1 MPRPI
6 TSIANILISS
16 CACAKDE
23 ITISI
28 KILFFIKRILIL
40 IIIQPI
46 HVVVEFLL
54 NCLSKIKVN
63 ELD

>member
-6 TSIANILISS
+6 TSIGNILISS

-23 ITISI
+23 TPISI
-28 KILFFIKRILIL
+28 KILFFIKWIL

-46 HVVVEFLL
+46 LVVVEFLL
-54 NCLSKIKVN
+54 NCLSEIKVK